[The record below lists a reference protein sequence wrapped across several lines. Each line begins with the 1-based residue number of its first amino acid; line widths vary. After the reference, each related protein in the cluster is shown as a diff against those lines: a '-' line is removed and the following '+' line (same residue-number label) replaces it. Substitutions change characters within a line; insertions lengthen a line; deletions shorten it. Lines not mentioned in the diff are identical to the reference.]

1 MTRASRRRCPQ
12 PRRPLVRRSKAQ
24 ELPRHREHRVSTPP
38 LSAGVQP
45 TKRLL
50 CILRTLSAALRNQF
64 LGGGYRSERHRPALL
79 LNLLQAVSMRVHPK
93 LAVAQPSRDHIPL
106 LQPERLAEIGRKK
119 HTPLRSEQQSVAHG
133 SVRQGLG
140 AG

>member
-38 LSAGVQP
+38 LSAGGEP

-64 LGGGYRSERHRPALL
+64 LGGGYRAERQRPAPLL
-79 LNLLQAVSMRVHPK
+79 DLLQAVSMRVPPK
-93 LAVAQPSRDHIPL
+93 LAVPHAKRD
-106 LQPERLAEIGRKK
+106 
-119 HTPLRSEQQSVAHG
+119 
-133 SVRQGLG
+133 
-140 AG
+140 